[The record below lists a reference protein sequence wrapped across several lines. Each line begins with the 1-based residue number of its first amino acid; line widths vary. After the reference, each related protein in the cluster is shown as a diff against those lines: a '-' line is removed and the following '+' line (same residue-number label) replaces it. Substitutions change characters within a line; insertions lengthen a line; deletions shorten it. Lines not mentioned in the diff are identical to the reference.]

1 MKKNYGNIPKWLKF
15 LNKCIALEPWYT
27 MENFF
32 GTIETK
38 QLYYGKNMVLK

>member
-1 MKKNYGNIPKWLKF
+1 MEKNYGNIPKWLKF

-32 GTIETK
+32 GTMEKTI
-38 QLYYGKNMVLK
+38 VLWEKLWY